1 MAAHGYI
8 VSATVPSNGK
18 QQEVRILVKHISTR
32 WRKQT
37 TASFIFGWQA
47 SPTFLSNSA
56 LAERYKFMYCSLLCW
71 KTFSI
76 QSFWVMSELIRI
88 NLTFCS
94 LTEIQSHCLRFL
106 TKWLSWKRN
115 RERKHLINTRNLM
128 KL

>member
-56 LAERYKFMYCSLLCW
+56 LAERYKFMCCSLLCW

-88 NLTFCS
+88 NLTFFS
-94 LTEIQSHCLRFL
+94 LTDSVSLFALLDKVIIVKTEQ
-106 TKWLSWKRN
+106 K
-115 RERKHLINTRNLM
+115 RKHLINTRNLM